1 MKWCNELEGSEMDSD
16 TKQRT
21 TRADGE
27 LDADEEVEN
36 FVDLLRV
43 MLRWEPTDRPT
54 VADLLKHH
62 WFATS
67 SSSASELWSGEI
79 FTLFSVFRTLTNS
92 RAFLLL
98 PLIGVTT
105 VS

>member
-1 MKWCNELEGSEMDSD
+1 MKWRNELEGSEMDSA

-43 MLRWEPTDRPT
+43 MLRWDPTDRPT
-54 VADLLKHH
+54 AADLLTHH

-67 SSSASELWSGEI
+67 SSLASELWSGEI
-79 FTLFSVFRTLTNS
+79 
-92 RAFLLL
+92 LLCL
-98 PLIGVTT
+98 RCSGHSSILLHFCYCR
-105 VS
+105 S